1 MTRTLW
7 RNGPVFTG
15 AEVFP
20 DGALLCEDGRVG
32 WVGDRAELETR
43 SGDEVVIDLKG
54 RLLTPGWINA
64 HTHIY
69 SALARGM
76 AIKEEAPENFVQ
88 ILERLWWRLDRALEL
103 EEIALSAQLH
113 GWECLRAGV
122 TTIVDHHASQRVVRG
137 SLRTISE
144 ALEPLG
150 LRASLCYEVTDREGP
165 EIAAAG
171 LGENV
176 AFLESVASDATHR
189 RRGLFGLHAAFTV
202 SDTTL
207 ARSVA
212 EAKRAGAGF
221 HLHLAEDRVDA
232 AGAVARLEQAGVLGP
247 DTLCVHGVHLE
258 DADLERLAATSTWL
272 VHCPESNLNN
282 AVGAVR
288 LDRLRQADVR
298 VALGTDGFTA
308 HVAREAL
315 VAHLAQNH
323 LSADPGQGWQ
333 TVPPVFLEGNAE
345 LASAHFGVTLGA
357 FSPGA
362 AADVVQWDY
371 RPPTPITTANLWGHL
386 LFGLSSSRAD
396 SVWIDGRCVLEQGE
410 ATGLDEEALFAE
422 CRRAA
427 AALWDRF

>member
-1 MTRTLW
+1 MRTLW
-7 RNGPVFTG
+7 WNGPVFTG
-15 AEVFP
+15 AEVIS
-20 DGALLCEDGRVG
+20 DGAVRCEDGRVT
-32 WVGDRAELETR
+32 WVGERTALEAR
-43 SGDEVVIDLKG
+43 SGDEEVIDLHG
-54 RLLTPGWINA
+54 SLLTPGWINA

-76 AIKEEAPENFVQ
+76 AIKEAAPETFVE

-103 EEIALSAQLH
+103 DEIALSAQLH

-165 EIAAAG
+165 QIAAAG
-171 LGENV
+171 LEENV
-176 AFLESVASDATHR
+176 AFLESVRPEAAAR
-189 RRGLFGLHAAFTV
+189 RRGLVGLHAAFTV

-207 ARSVA
+207 ARSVV
-212 EAKRAGAGF
+212 EAKRLGAGF

-232 AGAVARLEQAGVLGP
+232 TGAVSRLEQAGVLGP

-258 DADLERLAATSTWL
+258 DADLTRLAATSTWL
-272 VHCPESNLNN
+272 AHCPESNLNN

-288 LDRLRQADVR
+288 LDRLRQAGVR

-323 LSADPGQGWQ
+323 LSADPGKGWE
-333 TVPPVFLEGNAE
+333 TVPAIFLGGNPG
-345 LASAHFGVTLGA
+345 LASALFGVTLGA
-357 FSPGA
+357 LSPGA
-362 AADVVQWDY
+362 AADLVQWDY
-371 RPPTPITTANLWGHL
+371 RPPTPITTANFWGHL
-386 LFGLSSSRAD
+386 LFGLASCRAD
-396 SVWIDGRCVLEQGE
+396 SVWIDGRCVLEQGR

-427 AALWDRF
+427 AALWERF